1 MRILLIVASALAL
14 VFSNPEPVR
23 ADDTKASKLDTM
35 LNDEVI
41 KALLDD
47 ANPEAAFLVRLK
59 MMRAHLAAS
68 EFNTARGNH
77 KEGLNHIT
85 HPRTEIYPEIEASMK
100 AHGMADFG
108 PVLDR
113 LETTF
118 ASGGADARKAA
129 LQAVYA
135 ELDKAEAAIDPNAMA
150 DGKVLAEAA
159 ALLLRAAVVEYHGA
173 FEFSKLSN
181 TVEYH
186 DGAYFV
192 VEARKLI
199 EGLLP
204 KLGKSDPEALS
215 KLKESFANLDKA
227 WPAETPPAELV
238 MPVTKMQALVSIIEL
253 QLNKLQ

>member
-1 MRILLIVASALAL
+1 MRMLLIAVSALFL
-14 VFSNPEPVR
+14 VLSNSDPLR
-23 ADDTKASKLDTM
+23 ADNAAPSKLDTM

-41 KALLDD
+41 KTLLDEAD
-47 ANPEAAFLVRLK
+47 PEAAFLVRLK

-68 EFNTARGNH
+68 EFTTGRGDDE
-77 KEGLNHIT
+77 EGLNHIT

-108 PVLDR
+108 SMLDR
-113 LETTF
+113 LEAAF
-118 ASGGADARKAA
+118 ASNDTGARKAA
-129 LQAVYA
+129 LQDVYA
-135 ELDKAEAAIDPNAMA
+135 ELDKAEAAIDPQAMA
-150 DGKVLAEAA
+150 DSAMLAEST

-173 FEFSKLSN
+173 FEFSKLNN

-199 EGLLP
+199 DQLLP
-204 KLGKSDPEALS
+204 KLDKSDPGAVA
-215 KLKESFANLDKA
+215 KLKESFTNLEKA
-227 WPAETPPAELV
+227 WPEETPPAELV